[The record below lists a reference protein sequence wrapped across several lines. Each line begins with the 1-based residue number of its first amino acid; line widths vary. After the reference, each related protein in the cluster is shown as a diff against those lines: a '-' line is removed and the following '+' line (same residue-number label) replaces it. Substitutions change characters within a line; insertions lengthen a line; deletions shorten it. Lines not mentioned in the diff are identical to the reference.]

1 MIGDIVTVSHGLTI
15 NLGDYQ
21 SLRPSVSIQRT
32 LTTGEASEVEDLRVQ
47 ALDLL
52 RLAVCDEARGMSKI
66 GHLLSEEAGLIAF
79 SKALGEATLRIYR
92 PEKGSPPKKKIAR
105 NRHLHADRDT
115 NCDEEDAEVHSEPA
129 GEEHGD
135 R

>member
-1 MIGDIVTVSHGLTI
+1 VIGDIVTVSHGLTI

-21 SLRPSVSIQRT
+21 SLRPAVSIQRT
-32 LTTGEASEVEDLRVQ
+32 LTTGETTEIEDLRVQ

-92 PEKGSPPKKKIAR
+92 PEKGSPPKKK
-105 NRHLHADRDT
+105 NRHLHEDRDT
-115 NCDEEDAEVHSEPA
+115 NCDEEDAEVHSEPV
-129 GEEHGD
+129 GDEHGD